1 MSRHEHAT
9 NWLGL
14 PVRIFD
20 EEASEKGI
28 QDYKGAIY
36 RLVRDWD
43 TEISMEEL
51 FARFVANPACKDT
64 TGIIIGAWAGDDP
77 SNNSEGIVQLL
88 VSSRHALPN
97 LKGIFLGDILSEENE
112 ISWIEQSD
120 VSPLFAAYPE
130 LEHFRVRGGNGLSF
144 GEGVRHDYLKS
155 LTVETGGMSQAL
167 LQQIVKSQFLC
178 LEHLEVWTGSD
189 GYGWDGSLADLLP
202 VLEGRLLPTLKH
214 LGVRNSE
221 IANEVAQTLASS
233 PLLSRIQSLDLSLG
247 VLRDE
252 GAQAL
257 LDSPAVASLKALDLH
272 HNFLSEAMCKSLE
285 RKFPGV
291 NVEEQQKPDEWKGE
305 ISYYV
310 AVGE

>member
-1 MSRHEHAT
+1 MALHEHAT

-20 EEASEKGI
+20 EEASQKGNL
-28 QDYKGAIY
+28 DYKGAIY

-51 FARFVANPACKDT
+51 FARFVAKPECRDT

-77 SNNSEGIVQLL
+77 SNNSEGIVELL
-88 VSSRHALPN
+88 VSARHALPN
-97 LKGIFLGDILSEENE
+97 LKGIFIGDILSEENE

-120 VSPLFAAYPE
+120 VSPLFAAYPQ

-144 GEGVRHDYLKS
+144 GEGVRHDYLQS
-155 LTVETGGMSQAL
+155 LIVETGGMSRSL

-189 GYGWDGSLADLLP
+189 GYGWDGSLEDLLP

-221 IANEVAQTLASS
+221 LANEVAQTLAKS
-233 PLLSRIQSLDLSLG
+233 PLLDRLQSVDLSLG
-247 VLRDE
+247 ILRDE

-257 LDSPAVASLKALDLH
+257 LESPAAASLKVLDLH
-272 HNFLSEAMCKSLE
+272 HNYLSAPMCESLKQ
-285 RKFPGV
+285 RIPGV
-291 NVEEQQKPDEWKGE
+291 IVEDQQAPDEWRGE